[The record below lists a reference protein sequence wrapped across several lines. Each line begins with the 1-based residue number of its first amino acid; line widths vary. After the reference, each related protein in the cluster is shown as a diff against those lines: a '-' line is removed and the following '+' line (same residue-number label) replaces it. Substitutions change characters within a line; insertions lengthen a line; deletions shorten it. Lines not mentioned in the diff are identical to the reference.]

1 MILVDTSVWIEF
13 LGGHD
18 HWTKDR
24 LKEKI
29 NDRETIGF
37 IDLILLEIM
46 QGVRERKDR
55 EILESGF
62 QSFAELPVR
71 RSTVMLAAEI
81 YQDLQRKGI
90 RIRSIIDCVISAVG
104 IETGGVVL
112 HKDRDFDY
120 IARHFPLIVAK
131 R

>member
-13 LGGHD
+13 LEGHD

-29 NDRETIGF
+29 NDRETIGY
-37 IDLILLEIM
+37 IDLILLEII

-55 EILESGF
+55 DILELRF
-62 QSFAELPVR
+62 QSFAELPVSR
-71 RSTVMLAAEI
+71 PTIMLAAEI
-81 YQDLQRKGI
+81 YQELQRKGM

-104 IETGGVVL
+104 IETGAVIM

-120 IARHFPLIVAK
+120 IANHFPIVVEK
-131 R
+131 P

>member
-13 LGGHD
+13 LEGHR

-37 IDLILLEIM
+37 IDLILLEII
-46 QGVRERKDR
+46 QGVRDRKDR
-55 EILESGF
+55 EILELRF

-71 RSTVMLAAEI
+71 RSTIMLAAEI
-81 YQDLQRKGI
+81 HQDLQRKGI
-90 RIRSIIDCVISAVG
+90 SIRSIIDCVIAAVG
-104 IETGGVVL
+104 IETGAVIL

-120 IARHFPLIVAK
+120 IAGHFPLVVEK
-131 R
+131 Q

>member
-13 LGGHD
+13 LEGQE
-18 HWTKDR
+18 HWTKNR

-29 NDRETIGF
+29 NDRETIGY
-37 IDLILLEIM
+37 IDMILLEII

-55 EILESGF
+55 EILELKF

-81 YQDLQRKGI
+81 YQELQRKGI
-90 RIRSIIDCVISAVG
+90 TIRSIIDCLISAVG
-104 IETGGVVL
+104 IETGAVIL

-120 IARHFPLIVAK
+120 IANHFPIIVEK
-131 R
+131 P